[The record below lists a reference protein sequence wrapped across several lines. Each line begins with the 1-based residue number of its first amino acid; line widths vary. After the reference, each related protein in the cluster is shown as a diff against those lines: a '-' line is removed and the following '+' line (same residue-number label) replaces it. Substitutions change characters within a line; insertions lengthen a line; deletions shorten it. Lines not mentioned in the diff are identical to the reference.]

1 MLDILNQIGINN
13 YISLSVLLF
22 CIGVLGILFR
32 RSTIVMLMSVELMLA
47 SANLLLA
54 VFSVYHQDVSGQVF
68 VIFSMAVAAA
78 EVAVGL
84 AILVSIFRNI
94 GSIDIDKLKNLKG

>member
-1 MLDILNQIGINN
+1 MQDILEQVGINN
-13 YISLSVLLF
+13 YIYLSALLF
-22 CIGVLGILFR
+22 CVGVLGMLYR

-47 SANLLLA
+47 AANILLA
-54 VFSVYHQDVSGQVF
+54 VFSVYHQDASAQVF

>member
-1 MLDILNQIGINN
+1 MSDILHQIGINN
-13 YISLSVLLF
+13 YIYLSILLF
-22 CIGVLGILFR
+22 CIGILGILYR
-32 RSTIVMLMSVELMLA
+32 RSAIVMLMSVELMLA

-54 VFSVYHQDVSGQVF
+54 VFSVYHHDTAGQVF

-84 AILVSIFRNI
+84 AILVAIFRNI
-94 GSIDIDKLKNLKG
+94 GSIDINNLKNLKG

>member
-1 MLDILNQIGINN
+1 MSDILQQVGINN
-13 YISLSVLLF
+13 YIYLSVLLF
-22 CIGVLGILFR
+22 SVGVLGILYR

-54 VFSVYHQDVSGQVF
+54 VFSVYHQDSSGQVF

-84 AILVSIFRNI
+84 SILVAIYRNT
-94 GSIDIDKLKNLKG
+94 GSIDIDKLNNLKG

>member
-1 MLDILNQIGINN
+1 MQDILEQVGINN
-13 YISLSVLLF
+13 YIYLSALLF
-22 CIGVLGILFR
+22 CVGVLRMLYR

-47 SANLLLA
+47 AANMLLA
-54 VFSVYHQDVSGQVF
+54 VFSVYHQDASAQVF

>member
-1 MLDILNQIGINN
+1 MQDILEQVGINN
-13 YISLSVLLF
+13 YIYLSALLF
-22 CIGVLGILFR
+22 CVGVLGMLYR

-47 SANLLLA
+47 AANMLLT
-54 VFSVYHQDVSGQVF
+54 VFSVYHQDANAQVF